1 MEQLEQ
7 EFAMSPA
14 TSKMAWAARKEQ
26 LNSKTTNKRAA
37 KAASLIHVTI
47 KKGGGKN
54 QKGKRLSNMPSCGGV
69 IAMFNKLRRKK
80 TNFSW
85 KYINLKENMYF

>member
-37 KAASLIHVTI
+37 KAASLIHVT

-54 QKGKRLSNMPSCGGV
+54 QKGKRLSNILP
-69 IAMFNKLRRKK
+69 A
-80 TNFSW
+80 
-85 KYINLKENMYF
+85 EE